1 MQRFVLIAIPILV
14 VSPFLVS
21 LSLLP
26 EPAKLL
32 PEVLS
37 LIAALCVIVAGVDQ
51 RFRFVP
57 VKYWLVFGLMAIWIV
72 CGVLANAVG
81 TGPIVAGARTYLRA
95 LPFFFLPAVFN
106 FQDVQIRH
114 QVKLILALSLMQVPL
129 AIAQRYII
137 LSERRYTGDPVF
149 GTLMLSSN
157 LSIYL
162 ICVVCV
168 LVGMFIRGR
177 ISKPIFIML
186 FMVLLVP
193 TMINETKATL
203 LLVPLGVLAAFVIGS
218 PPRKRLGVVIVSIS
232 LIVSFIAIFIPVYDA
247 MNVYAK
253 HRPPIASLYTEE
265 GRLEELLNKDVELGT
280 TEHPGRFDAV
290 IVPLRYVLR
299 DPVHVVFGLGIGNV
313 SESAL
318 GKQFTGEYFQKFVE
332 FSYTST
338 AVFLLELGV
347 GGAALIFLVYW
358 LIFRDALAVAR
369 IDNKGLRG
377 AIAVGWC
384 GVTAVMALASFYKSP
399 HNSEALAYLYW
410 YFSGLVATWRV
421 RMALGIADN
430 LAYNQAA
437 RTRVA
442 GPTNAAT

>member
-1 MQRFVLIAIPILV
+1 M
-14 VSPFLVS
+14 
-21 LSLLP
+21 
-26 EPAKLL
+26 
-32 PEVLS
+32 
-37 LIAALCVIVAGVDQ
+37 AGVGQ

-95 LPFFFLPAVFN
+95 LPFFLLPAVFN
-106 FQDVQIRH
+106 FQDVQIRQ

-137 LSERRYTGDPVF
+137 LSAGGYTGDPVF

-186 FMVLLVP
+186 FLVLLVP

-203 LLVPLGVLAAFVIGS
+203 LLMPLGVLAAFVIGS
-218 PPRKRLGVVIVSIS
+218 PPRKRLGVVVVSIS

-247 MNVYAK
+247 MNVYAQIPSAN
-253 HRPPIASLYTEE
+253 RLLYTEE
-265 GRLEELLNKDVELGT
+265 GRLEGLLNKDVELGT

-318 GKQFTGEYFQKFVE
+318 GEQFTGEYFQKFVM
-332 FSYTST
+332 FTYTST
-338 AVFLLELGV
+338 ATFLLELGV

-369 IDNKGLRG
+369 IDNRR
-377 AIAVGWC
+377 
-384 GVTAVMALASFYKSP
+384 
-399 HNSEALAYLYW
+399 SEAQ
-410 YFSGLVATWRV
+410 SPSDG
-421 RMALGIADN
+421 
-430 LAYNQAA
+430 AA
-437 RTRVA
+437 SR
-442 GPTNAAT
+442 P